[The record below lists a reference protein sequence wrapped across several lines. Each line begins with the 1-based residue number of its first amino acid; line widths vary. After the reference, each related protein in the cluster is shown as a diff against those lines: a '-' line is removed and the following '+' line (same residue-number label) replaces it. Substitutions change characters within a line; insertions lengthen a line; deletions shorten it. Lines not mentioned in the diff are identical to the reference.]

1 MVYSEEDMIALVRT
15 HKDYY
20 YILGV
25 NSKAGTDEIQFAFD
39 ELYEKFGPHVSNDSM
54 DADVQART
62 FRDISAAYEV
72 LMNSHTRKEY
82 DKHFS
87 DHVQKNSDVR
97 ALWGMVT
104 KHRKAPDS
112 GQSEDQQP
120 QLAAVTHS
128 MEIEVSLKEAVKGTH
143 KQIVITDPKP
153 CKNCVDKKPLER
165 MQCKT
170 CRGLGYYNV
179 DRTVDVDLPAG
190 LYDSMQIRKL
200 KQGKYDLKAGK
211 YGDLILDIKLRPH
224 PVLQVEGKDIKCV
237 VPISICEAVLGA
249 EIQVPTAGGR
259 VSIKIQPLTHQ
270 GRTYRLK
277 GLGLAGADM
286 LVVIDVVIPKR
297 LSGEEVKLYRQLQEI
312 STSGNPREAL
322 YRKLDQLG

>member
-1 MVYSEEDMIALVRT
+1 MLALVRT

-25 NSKAGTDEIQFAFD
+25 NPKANTDEIQFAFD
-39 ELYEKFGPHVSNDSM
+39 ELYDKFGPHVSNDSM

-62 FRDISAAYEV
+62 FKDISAAYEV
-72 LMNSHTRKEY
+72 LMNSQTRREY
-82 DKHFS
+82 DRHFS
-87 DHVQKNSDVR
+87 DHVQKSSDVR

-104 KHRKAPDS
+104 KHKKSTETTPTKEEQAP
-112 GQSEDQQP
+112 QH
-120 QLAAVTHS
+120 AAATHNV
-128 MEIEVSLKEAVKGTH
+128 EIEVSLKEAVKGTH

-153 CKNCVDKKPLER
+153 CKNCVEKKPLER
-165 MQCKT
+165 MQCKF

-179 DRTVDVDLPAG
+179 DRTVDVDLPPG
-190 LYDSMQIRKL
+190 LYDNMQIRKL
-200 KQGKYDLKAGK
+200 KQGKYDLRAGK
-211 YGDLILDIKLRPH
+211 YGDLLLDIKLRQH

-249 EIQVPTAGGR
+249 EIQVPTAGGK

-297 LSGEEVKLYRQLQEI
+297 LTGEEVKLFKQLHEI
-312 STSGNPREAL
+312 STGGNPREAL